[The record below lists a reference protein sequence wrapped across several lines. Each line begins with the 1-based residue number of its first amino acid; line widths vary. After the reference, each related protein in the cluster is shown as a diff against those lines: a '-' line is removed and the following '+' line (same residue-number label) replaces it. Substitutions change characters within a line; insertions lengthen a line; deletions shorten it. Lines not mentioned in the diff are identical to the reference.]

1 MNCKVVDFE
10 KDAVVYNIT
19 GTSKAELD
27 NKLNLFF
34 TSENL
39 PLKTDNGEEKV
50 FQKGNKVMRILL
62 GAFVKYFKLAVTV
75 KQQDDHFSVRLHRD
89 MGLILSGGLM
99 GIKASRKEF
108 ERINEAFKVYFNN

>member
-19 GTSKAELD
+19 GSSKAELD

-34 TSENL
+34 TSGNL
-39 PLKTDNGEEKV
+39 PLKTDSGEEKI

-62 GAFVKYFKLAVTV
+62 GVFVKYFKLVVTV
-75 KQQDDHFSVRLHRD
+75 RQQDDLFSVRLHRD

-108 ERINEAFKVYFNN
+108 ERITEAFKVYFNN